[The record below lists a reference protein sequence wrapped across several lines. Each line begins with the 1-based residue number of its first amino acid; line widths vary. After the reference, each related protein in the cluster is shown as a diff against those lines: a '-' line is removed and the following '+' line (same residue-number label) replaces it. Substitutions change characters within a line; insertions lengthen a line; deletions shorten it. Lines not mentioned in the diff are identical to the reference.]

1 MFRPPTPPGDS
12 VFPEY
17 FGLRLLTTALAL
29 AGIALLASTSHYGI
43 ATLSVI
49 AAIACAKGFE
59 SLSDVC
65 YGQLQQRETM
75 DRIAI
80 SMALRGLLSMAALA
94 AVLGITGSVP
104 WACAA
109 MAAAWLGVLSAYNL
123 PNMAIH
129 GTRGDLL
136 LRAWRRG
143 SFKRLKSLAAIA
155 APLGA
160 VMMLL
165 SLNSNIP
172 RYFIERSYGVRELGI
187 FAAIANFNAAGTTV
201 ISALGQSATPRLAS
215 LYAQGDF
222 RQFRHLLGRLA
233 GIGLLL
239 GLAGVLGALFCG
251 HEILRLVY
259 GSRFSAESVALVW
272 VMAAAA
278 AAYVASFLGYGL
290 TAARRFR
297 IQLPIF
303 SGLTALTVAFCFW
316 LVPKPG
322 QPAPPRRC
330 CSPGLPRDWSW
341 RTP

>member
-1 MFRPPTPPGDS
+1 MLARIGPASLLRQNFAWTLAGNLIYSGSQWCMTVVLARLAGPEGVGLYALAVALATPLVTLSNLQLRGVQATDATGRFGFS
-12 VFPEY
+12 EY

-109 MAAAWLGVLSAYNL
+109 MAAAWLGVLWAYDL

-136 LRAWRRG
+136 LRPGGKAP
-143 SFKRLKSLAAIA
+143 SSRLKSLAAIA

-172 RYFIERSYGVRELGI
+172 RYFIERSYGS
-187 FAAIANFNAAGTTV
+187 ANSVSSRPSRT
-201 ISALGQSATPRLAS
+201 SMPR
-215 LYAQGDF
+215 
-222 RQFRHLLGRLA
+222 
-233 GIGLLL
+233 
-239 GLAGVLGALFCG
+239 
-251 HEILRLVY
+251 
-259 GSRFSAESVALVW
+259 
-272 VMAAAA
+272 
-278 AAYVASFLGYGL
+278 
-290 TAARRFR
+290 
-297 IQLPIF
+297 
-303 SGLTALTVAFCFW
+303 
-316 LVPKPG
+316 
-322 QPAPPRRC
+322 APP
-330 CSPGLPRDWSW
+330 
-341 RTP
+341 